1 MAAAETQE
9 DLFECSV
16 CLNYMLDRNPRS
28 LSCLHTFCEDCLNQL
43 MNNKK
48 IRCPTCRKTTELKS
62 DNVQELIVNF
72 HLLKIKDIGTKPKSS
87 TKENPKSKKNTL
99 CQICDMKPPVY
110 KCKDCP
116 QLMCE
121 SCNNKHSK
129 MFKGHAVFEMCEKH
143 EDGITHLCKKC
154 VRPLCMKCGV
164 LDHDEHQDYFVDY
177 NKGTKELREEV
188 KTLHNKM
195 KEEIKQIDSH
205 IEETNIN
212 HEISLGLD
220 KSLSVR
226 QRYYEEKIK
235 EIKKY
240 KDVIKTKCEEYERIQ
255 KACIETRE
263 QCNVRA
269 ASLKALTD
277 DSPGFCDRYSQ
288 IRPRPQEVLQEAKK
302 NLQDKYRPP
311 PFVLNEYVK
320 ESVASNIKEIKQD
333 RTKLVKEKL
342 LLDIPRSD
350 EINCQKQIDFI
361 CDDVVLISYNDPE
374 HVIRLNREGEI
385 VARYYPKIKGKYVN
399 GMSVYDNR
407 IYLVQ
412 DKAITVISQRYG
424 EDTVVYKPD
433 VRAINKI
440 LVVDKS
446 SIFISDY
453 NSTGKVYKYNTESNH
468 TEVMVKDL
476 KHPYYMSVMNT
487 LQGPRYMVTEYNN
500 HRINIY
506 DKRWNLLN
514 STGGRQGSGD
524 EEFDCPHATAVTE
537 CGLLV
542 ADWDNY
548 RISHYSLEGQFLG
561 HVITRQDGLGY
572 EPRGIAYRYPYL
584 WVCGYGNPVKCYQVK
599 YQ

>member
-1 MAAAETQE
+1 MAAAEIQE

-28 LSCLHTFCEDCLNQL
+28 LLCLHTFCEDCLNQL

-48 IRCPTCRKTTELKS
+48 IRCPTCRKITELKS

-212 HEISLGLD
+212 HEISLGLG

-226 QRYYEEKIK
+226 QSYYEEKIK

-255 KACIETRE
+255 KACIETRD

-269 ASLKALTD
+269 AFLKALTD
-277 DSPGFCDRYSQ
+277 DSPGFCNRYSQ
-288 IRPRPQEVLQEAKK
+288 IRPRALEVLEEAK
-302 NLQDKYRPP
+302 
-311 PFVLNEYVK
+311 
-320 ESVASNIKEIKQD
+320 
-333 RTKLVKEKL
+333 
-342 LLDIPRSD
+342 
-350 EINCQKQIDFI
+350 
-361 CDDVVLISYNDPE
+361 
-374 HVIRLNREGEI
+374 RE
-385 VARYYPKIKGKYVN
+385 
-399 GMSVYDNR
+399 
-407 IYLVQ
+407 L
-412 DKAITVISQRYG
+412 
-424 EDTVVYKPD
+424 
-433 VRAINKI
+433 
-440 LVVDKS
+440 
-446 SIFISDY
+446 
-453 NSTGKVYKYNTESNH
+453 TG
-468 TEVMVKDL
+468 
-476 KHPYYMSVMNT
+476 
-487 LQGPRYMVTEYNN
+487 
-500 HRINIY
+500 
-506 DKRWNLLN
+506 
-514 STGGRQGSGD
+514 
-524 EEFDCPHATAVTE
+524 
-537 CGLLV
+537 
-542 ADWDNY
+542 
-548 RISHYSLEGQFLG
+548 
-561 HVITRQDGLGY
+561 
-572 EPRGIAYRYPYL
+572 
-584 WVCGYGNPVKCYQVK
+584 
-599 YQ
+599 